1 MTPTAQPPHL
11 ADQRTWFGHPRGLS
25 TLFFTEMW
33 ERFSYYGMRGI
44 LILFM
49 LDAIETGGL
58 GLDVPKAGAIYGL
71 YTGFVY
77 LMALPG
83 GWFGDRLVGA
93 RNAVFY
99 GGILIAAGQFSLAF
113 ASTTTVGFYLGL
125 AFIVIGTGLL
135 KPNVSAIVGD
145 LYPEGGARRD
155 AGFSVFYMGIN
166 IGAWIGPLICGF
178 LGEGLEGV
186 FSGVWQ
192 YAFLAAGTGMILGL
206 IQYRVGAGLADLGG
220 PPKLDGK
227 ERSQVHRTLW
237 GGLGGLLVL
246 AVIFS
251 VLQSRGITSITLQ
264 QAAGTFVF
272 IIVGLAVSYF
282 AYQLIFGPWS
292 SVEKKRLVLIFFLF
306 IGAALFWSGFEQAGS
321 SLTIFA
327 DVFTDRALLGF
338 GIPASWFQSVNP
350 VFIIVF
356 APIFGWLWLALG
368 TRNPSLPIKF
378 GLGLILLGAGFLVM
392 AWASLF
398 VVGGALVSPGWLVLT
413 YFLHTSGELCLSPI
427 GLSAT
432 TKLSPKPLV
441 GQMMGIWFM
450 GAALGNVVAGLVA
463 GQMDPGAMTEN
474 PELLVNLFR
483 SVALFVIGSGAL
495 FLLFMGPIRKLAGG
509 VK

>member
-1 MTPTAQPPHL
+1 MNSTAQPPHV
-11 ADQRTWFGHPRGLS
+11 ADQGTWFGHPRGLS

-83 GWFGDRLVGA
+83 GWFGDRMVGA
-93 RNAVFY
+93 KNAVFY
-99 GGILIAAGQFSLAF
+99 GGLLIAAGQFSLAF
-113 ASTTTVGFYLGL
+113 ASSTPAGFYTGL

-166 IGAWIGPLICGF
+166 IGAWLGPLLCGF
-178 LGEGLEGV
+178 LGEGMEGV
-186 FSGVWQ
+186 FPGAWK
-192 YAFLAAGTGMILGL
+192 YAFLAAGTGMLLGL
-206 IQYRVGAGLADLGG
+206 VQYKVGAGLAGLGG
-220 PPKLDGK
+220 PPNLTNEEKRSANKL
-227 ERSQVHRTLW
+227 LW
-237 GGLGGLLVL
+237 GSIGGIAGA
-246 AVIFS
+246 AVIFAF
-251 VLQSRGITSITLQ
+251 LQSRGIISITLQ
-264 QAAGTFVF
+264 QVAGGFVF
-272 IIVGLAVSYF
+272 LIVGLAVAYF
-282 AYQLIFGPWS
+282 AYQIIFGPWTT
-292 SVEKKRLVLIFFLF
+292 VEKKRLVVIFCLF

-327 DVFTDRALLGF
+327 DVFTNRALMGWE
-338 GIPASWFQSVNP
+338 IPASWFQSVNP
-350 VFIIVF
+350 VFIISF
-356 APIFGWLWLALG
+356 APVFGWLWLVLG
-368 TRNPSLPIKF
+368 KWNPSLPLKF
-378 GLGLILLGAGFLVM
+378 GYGLILLGVGFLTM
-392 AWASLF
+392 AWASLY
-398 VVGGALVSPGWLVLT
+398 VAGGSLVSPGWLVLT

-463 GQMDPGAMTEN
+463 GQMDTDAMTAN

-483 SVALFVIGSGAL
+483 NIALFVMVSGGFFIL
-495 FLLFMGPIRKLAGG
+495 FKGPIKKLAGG
-509 VK
+509 IE